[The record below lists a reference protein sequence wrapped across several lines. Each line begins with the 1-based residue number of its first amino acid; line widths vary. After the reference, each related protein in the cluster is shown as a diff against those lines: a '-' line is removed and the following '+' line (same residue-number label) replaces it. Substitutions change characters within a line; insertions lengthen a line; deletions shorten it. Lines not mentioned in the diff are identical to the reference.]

1 MSKSDMILSAAE
13 KYVNI
18 KGNIG
23 GIYLNKK
30 MKQKHGIRKY
40 KAGASSVL
48 LGLFVFFGLITE
60 EKASAAEI
68 LPGQSETSKKKNEG
82 APTNQSG
89 TSASTSSGSVDTTAT
104 ISQSTTEPSV
114 NATDVSGNQVAI
126 YPTPPNNDT
135 ADTTTSTNTTTFD
148 ASVTDPSEATLTK
161 PADTTTPATTPTTTT
176 SNSSTETTSTEPT
189 STQTDTST
197 ATTSMTATETTSA
210 QLSHQ
215 PSTTAT
221 TYSTTTNNTLTTSP
235 TATTT
240 PTSGSDITKNVQI
253 VSSSIEGNSTVNPH
267 NAERVTLK
275 YDWKFPD
282 GMKQGDYFDFILSN
296 NVNTAGISTARK
308 LPSIQNGSLVM
319 ATGQLING
327 NTIRYT
333 FTDYINNK
341 VNVIGN
347 LSLNLFIDPKV
358 VTHEGNQTITATL
371 NGQTTTKTVNIDYLE
386 GINLRGV
393 NINGSIEYL
402 DKNKNTFKHI
412 AYVNPSK
419 NTVYNS
425 RLTGNIMN
433 GAPTTNQPTV
443 KIYKYLGTESLNQSV
458 YVDTNNSSMFKDVTS
473 DFKDRLTINSGGY
486 YVDMNDLSN
495 TYVVTYEGQYLNNA
509 NELNFRTELAGY
521 PATYPYY
528 YTSVKW
534 DNGVVFYSNKGT
546 GSGIDQPIIESN
558 NFVFT
563 EDTGN
568 GVISGQ
574 YNGSMI
580 EVEEDPMSISYD
592 TVSETISGVNN
603 TVIEEF
609 EDSAPIQYEENTTP
623 DGMTGSQSTIT
634 EEIADTT
641 PIEFEESTVLEPV
654 TGSYVGAVEFYE
666 DTNIVDY
673 VENTTPEGM
682 TGSNTEVTEEIEE
695 SNVIDYVEDTTPEG
709 MAGSNTGVTEEIEE
723 SNVIDYVEDTTPEG
737 MTGSNTGVTE
747 EIEESNV
754 IDYVEDTTPEGMTGS
769 NTGVTEE
776 IEESNVID
784 YVEDTTPE
792 GMTGSNTG
800 VTEEIEESNV
810 IDYVEDTTPE
820 GMTGSSTGV
829 TEEIEE
835 SNVIDYEEDTTPE
848 GMAGSNTGVTEE
860 IEETLVD
867 EETTEAPKA
876 STPSFRLN
884 NVIHFNPMT
893 RITGIGSNSSNHF
906 NFFNTPIFNDVINEE
921 TSKDLDTPILDE
933 NKTKETLAI
942 ENDSEPILNE
952 VTLENNVLGTFETN
966 DEVMETN
973 HVDSRDQSTTEATE
987 NEAMDNHMNETPS
1000 NDSKQDKVVSTVRKD
1015 ESTDNPNH
1023 FNQAQPSAW
1032 VQTEEITTS
1041 QQPENRS
1048 DQHVSNVTETTTP
1061 LTKQSPSEGTLM
1073 QNDDSERQ
1081 LTEDKTEMKHEFNR
1095 NQATTQAKESATSH
1109 HAKETKG
1116 KHALPETGQS
1126 KQPSGILAT
1135 LLAMFGIL
1143 LAFRR
1148 RKQKDKS

>member
-82 APTNQSG
+82 VPTNQSG

-135 ADTTTSTNTTTFD
+135 AATTTSTNTTTFD
-148 ASVTDPSEATLTK
+148 ASVTNTSDATLTK
-161 PADTTTPATTPTTTT
+161 PADTTTPATTT

-189 STQTDTST
+189 PTQTNTST
-197 ATTSMTATETTSA
+197 ATTSMTATETISA
-210 QLSHQ
+210 Q
-215 PSTTAT
+215 PSTQPPT
-221 TYSTTTNNTLTTSP
+221 TPTTHSITTNNIQTTSP
-235 TATTT
+235 TATTM

-267 NAERVTLK
+267 KAERVTLK

-319 ATGQLING
+319 ATGQLIND

-333 FTDYINNK
+333 FTDYINYK
-341 VNVIGN
+341 VNVTGN

-473 DFKDRLTINSGGY
+473 DFKDRLSINSGGY
-486 YVDMNDLSN
+486 YVDMNDISN

-641 PIEFEESTVLEPV
+641 PIEFEESTVPEPV

-673 VENTTPEGM
+673 VEDTTPEGM
-682 TGSNTEVTEEIEE
+682 AGSNTEVTEEIEE

-723 SNVIDYVEDTTPEG
+723 SNVIDY
-737 MTGSNTGVTE
+737 E
-747 EIEESNV
+747 EN
-754 IDYVEDTTPEGMTGS
+754 
-769 NTGVTEE
+769 
-776 IEESNVID
+776 
-784 YVEDTTPE
+784 
-792 GMTGSNTG
+792 
-800 VTEEIEESNV
+800 
-810 IDYVEDTTPE
+810 
-820 GMTGSSTGV
+820 
-829 TEEIEE
+829 
-835 SNVIDYEEDTTPE
+835 TTPE
-848 GMAGSNTGVTEE
+848 GMAGSNTGATEE

-876 STPSFRLN
+876 STPSFSLN

-893 RITGIGSNSSNHF
+893 RITGIGSNSSSHF
-906 NFFNTPIFNDVINEE
+906 NFFNTPKFNDVIYEE
-921 TSKDLDTPILDE
+921 TSKDLDTPILEE

-987 NEAMDNHMNETPS
+987 NDAMVNHMNETPS
-1000 NDSKQDKVVSTVRKD
+1000 NGSNQDKVVSTVRKD
-1015 ESTDNPNH
+1015 EPTDNPNH
-1023 FNQAQPSAW
+1023 FNQAQPSAS

-1048 DQHVSNVTETTTP
+1048 DQHKSNVTETTTP
-1061 LTKQSPSEGTLM
+1061 LTKQSPSEGTSM

-1081 LTEDKTEMKHEFNR
+1081 LTEGKTEMKHEFNR
-1095 NQATTQAKESATSH
+1095 NQAIAQAKESVTSH
-1109 HAKETKG
+1109 HDKETKG
-1116 KHALPETGQS
+1116 KHALPETGQT

>member
-1 MSKSDMILSAAE
+1 M
-13 KYVNI
+13 
-18 KGNIG
+18 
-23 GIYLNKK
+23 NKK

-135 ADTTTSTNTTTFD
+135 AATTTSTNTTTFD
-148 ASVTDPSEATLTK
+148 ASVTDTSDATLTK

-253 VSSSIEGNSTVNPH
+253 VSSSIEGNSTVKPH

-386 GINLRGV
+386 GKNLNGV
-393 NINGSIEYL
+393 NINGAIEYL

-412 AYVNPSK
+412 AYVNPGK
-419 NTVYNS
+419 YTVNTPILRGQVTS
-425 RLTGNIMN
+425 GS
-433 GAPTTNQPTV
+433 PTTIKPTV
-443 KIYKYLGTESLNQSV
+443 KIYEYLSSNALNQSV

-486 YVDMNDLSN
+486 YLTMKENLSK

-623 DGMTGSQSTIT
+623 DGMTGSHSTIT

-641 PIEFEESTVLEPV
+641 PIEFEESTVPEPV

-673 VENTTPEGM
+673 VEDTTPEGM
-682 TGSNTEVTEEIEE
+682 TGSNTGVTEEIEE
-695 SNVIDYVEDTTPEG
+695 SNVIDYVEDTTPEGMIGSNTGVTEEIEESNVIDYEEDTTPEG

-792 GMTGSNTG
+792 GM
-800 VTEEIEESNV
+800 
-810 IDYVEDTTPE
+810 
-820 GMTGSSTGV
+820 
-829 TEEIEE
+829 
-835 SNVIDYEEDTTPE
+835 
-848 GMAGSNTGVTEE
+848 AGSNTGVTEE

-876 STPSFRLN
+876 STPSFSLN

-966 DEVMETN
+966 DEVVETN

-1000 NDSKQDKVVSTVRKD
+1000 NDSKQDKVVSTVRKN
-1015 ESTDNPNH
+1015 EPTDNPNH

-1061 LTKQSPSEGTLM
+1061 LTKQSPSEGTSM

-1148 RKQKDKS
+1148 RTQKDKS

>member
-1 MSKSDMILSAAE
+1 M
-13 KYVNI
+13 
-18 KGNIG
+18 
-23 GIYLNKK
+23 NKK

-114 NATDVSGNQVAI
+114 NSTDVSGNQVAI

-135 ADTTTSTNTTTFD
+135 AATTTSTNTTTFD
-148 ASVTDPSEATLTK
+148 ASVTNTSDTTLTK

-189 STQTDTST
+189 PTQTNTST
-197 ATTSMTATETTSA
+197 ATTSMTATETISA
-210 QLSHQ
+210 Q
-215 PSTTAT
+215 PSTQP
-221 TYSTTTNNTLTTSP
+221 STHSITTNDIQTTSP

-319 ATGQLING
+319 ATGQLIND

-341 VNVIGN
+341 VNVTGN

-386 GINLRGV
+386 GKNLNGV
-393 NINGSIEYL
+393 NINGAIEYL

-412 AYVNPSK
+412 AYVNPGK
-419 NTVYNS
+419 YTVNTPILRGQVTS
-425 RLTGNIMN
+425 GS
-433 GAPTTNQPTV
+433 PTTIKPTV
-443 KIYKYLGTESLNQSV
+443 KIYEYLSSNALNQSV

-486 YVDMNDLSN
+486 YLTMKENLTK

-623 DGMTGSQSTIT
+623 EGMMGSQSSIT
-634 EEIADTT
+634 EENADTT
-641 PIEFEESTVLEPV
+641 PIEFEESTVPEPV

-673 VENTTPEGM
+673 VGDTTPEGM
-682 TGSNTEVTEEIEE
+682 AGSNTEVTEEIEE
-695 SNVIDYVEDTTPEG
+695 SNVIDYEEDTTPEG
-709 MAGSNTGVTEEIEE
+709 MAGSNTEVTEEIEE
-723 SNVIDYVEDTTPEG
+723 SNVIDYEEDTTPEG
-737 MTGSNTGVTE
+737 MTGSNTG
-747 EIEESNV
+747 I
-754 IDYVEDTTPEGMTGS
+754 
-769 NTGVTEE
+769 
-776 IEESNVID
+776 
-784 YVEDTTPE
+784 
-792 GMTGSNTG
+792 
-800 VTEEIEESNV
+800 
-810 IDYVEDTTPE
+810 
-820 GMTGSSTGV
+820 

-860 IEETLVD
+860 IEESNVIDYEEDTTPEGMTGSNTGITEEIEESNVIDYEEDTTPEGMAGSNTGVTEEIEESNVIDYEEDTTPEGMTGSNTGITEEIEESNVIDYEEDTTPEGMAGSNTGVTEEIEESNVIDYEEDTTLEGMTGSNTGVTEEIEETLVD

-876 STPSFRLN
+876 STPSFSLN

-906 NFFNTPIFNDVINEE
+906 NFFNTPKFNDVINEE

-942 ENDSEPILNE
+942 ENDSEPVLNE
-952 VTLENNVLGTFETN
+952 VILENNVLGTFETN

-987 NEAMDNHMNETPS
+987 NEVMVNHMNETPS
-1000 NDSKQDKVVSTVRKD
+1000 NGSNQDKVVSTIRKD
-1015 ESTDNPNH
+1015 EPTDNPNH
-1023 FNQAQPSAW
+1023 FNQAQPSAS

-1048 DQHVSNVTETTTP
+1048 DQHESNVTETTTP
-1061 LTKQSPSEGTLM
+1061 LTKQ
-1073 QNDDSERQ
+1073 
-1081 LTEDKTEMKHEFNR
+1081 
-1095 NQATTQAKESATSH
+1095 
-1109 HAKETKG
+1109 
-1116 KHALPETGQS
+1116 
-1126 KQPSGILAT
+1126 
-1135 LLAMFGIL
+1135 
-1143 LAFRR
+1143 
-1148 RKQKDKS
+1148 

>member
-148 ASVTDPSEATLTK
+148 ASVTDTSDATLTK

-197 ATTSMTATETTSA
+197 ATTSMTATETISA
-210 QLSHQ
+210 QLSTQ
-215 PSTTAT
+215 PSTTTT

-473 DFKDRLTINSGGY
+473 DFKDRLSINSGGY

-580 EVEEDPMSISYD
+580 EVEENPMSISYD

-609 EDSAPIQYEENTTP
+609 EDSAPIQYEENTIP

-641 PIEFEESTVLEPV
+641 PIEFEESTVPEPV

-666 DTNIVDY
+666 DTNIV
-673 VENTTPEGM
+673 
-682 TGSNTEVTEEIEE
+682 
-695 SNVIDYVEDTTPEG
+695 
-709 MAGSNTGVTEEIEE
+709 
-723 SNVIDYVEDTTPEG
+723 DYVEDTTPEG

-820 GMTGSSTGV
+820 GMAGSNTGV

-867 EETTEAPKA
+867 EEITEAPKA
-876 STPSFRLN
+876 STPSFSLN

-1015 ESTDNPNH
+1015 EPTDNPNH

-1061 LTKQSPSEGTLM
+1061 LTKQSPSEGTSM

-1143 LAFRR
+1143 LVFRR

>member
-1 MSKSDMILSAAE
+1 M
-13 KYVNI
+13 
-18 KGNIG
+18 
-23 GIYLNKK
+23 NKK

-60 EKASAAEI
+60 EKASAAAI

-89 TSASTSSGSVDTTAT
+89 TSASTSSGSVDTNAT

-135 ADTTTSTNTTTFD
+135 ATTTTSTNTTTFD
-148 ASVTDPSEATLTK
+148 ASVTNTSDATLTK
-161 PADTTTPATTPTTTT
+161 PADTTTPATTT

-189 STQTDTST
+189 PTQTNTST
-197 ATTSMTATETTSA
+197 ATTSMTATETISA
-210 QLSHQ
+210 QPSTQ
-215 PSTTAT
+215 PSTTPT
-221 TYSTTTNNTLTTSP
+221 THSITTNDIQTTSP

-319 ATGQLING
+319 ATGQLIND

-341 VNVIGN
+341 VNVTGN

-473 DFKDRLTINSGGY
+473 DFKDRLSINSGGY
-486 YVDMNDLSN
+486 YVDMNDISN

-580 EVEEDPMSISYD
+580 EVEEDPLSISYD

-623 DGMTGSQSTIT
+623 DGMKGSQSSIT

-641 PIEFEESTVLEPV
+641 PIEFEESTVPEPV

-673 VENTTPEGM
+673 VEDTTPEGM
-682 TGSNTEVTEEIEE
+682 AGSNTEVTEEIEE

-709 MAGSNTGVTEEIEE
+709 MAGSNTGL
-723 SNVIDYVEDTTPEG
+723 
-737 MTGSNTGVTE
+737 
-747 EIEESNV
+747 
-754 IDYVEDTTPEGMTGS
+754 
-769 NTGVTEE
+769 
-776 IEESNVID
+776 
-784 YVEDTTPE
+784 
-792 GMTGSNTG
+792 
-800 VTEEIEESNV
+800 
-810 IDYVEDTTPE
+810 
-820 GMTGSSTGV
+820 
-829 TEEIEE
+829 
-835 SNVIDYEEDTTPE
+835 
-848 GMAGSNTGVTEE
+848 TEE

-867 EETTEAPKA
+867 EETTETPKA
-876 STPSFRLN
+876 TTPSFSLN

-906 NFFNTPIFNDVINEE
+906 NFFNTPKFNDVINEE
-921 TSKDLDTPILDE
+921 TSKDLDTPILEE
-933 NKTKETLAI
+933 NKTKETLVI

-973 HVDSRDQSTTEATE
+973 HVDSRNQSTTEATE

-1000 NDSKQDKVVSTVRKD
+1000 NGSKQDKVVSTVRKD
-1015 ESTDNPNH
+1015 EPTDNPNH
-1023 FNQAQPSAW
+1023 FNQAQPSAS

-1048 DQHVSNVTETTTP
+1048 DQHESNVTETTTP
-1061 LTKQSPSEGTLM
+1061 LTKQSPSEGTSM

-1081 LTEDKTEMKHEFNR
+1081 LTEGKTEMKHEFNR
-1095 NQATTQAKESATSH
+1095 NQAIAQAKESVTSH
-1109 HAKETKG
+1109 HDKENKG
-1116 KHALPETGQS
+1116 KHALPETGQT

>member
-1 MSKSDMILSAAE
+1 M
-13 KYVNI
+13 
-18 KGNIG
+18 
-23 GIYLNKK
+23 NKK

-148 ASVTDPSEATLTK
+148 ASVTDTSDATLTK

-197 ATTSMTATETTSA
+197 ATTSMTATETISA
-210 QLSHQ
+210 QLSTQ
-215 PSTTAT
+215 PSTTTT

-473 DFKDRLTINSGGY
+473 DFKDRLSINSGGY

-580 EVEEDPMSISYD
+580 EVEENPMSISYD

-609 EDSAPIQYEENTTP
+609 EDSAPIQYEENTIP

-641 PIEFEESTVLEPV
+641 PIEFEESTVPEPV

-666 DTNIVDY
+666 DTNIV
-673 VENTTPEGM
+673 
-682 TGSNTEVTEEIEE
+682 
-695 SNVIDYVEDTTPEG
+695 
-709 MAGSNTGVTEEIEE
+709 
-723 SNVIDYVEDTTPEG
+723 DYVEDTTPEG

-820 GMTGSSTGV
+820 GMAGSNTGV

-867 EETTEAPKA
+867 EEITEAPKA
-876 STPSFRLN
+876 STPSFSLN

-1015 ESTDNPNH
+1015 EPTDNPNH

-1061 LTKQSPSEGTLM
+1061 LTKQSPSEGTSM

-1143 LAFRR
+1143 LVFRR

>member
-1 MSKSDMILSAAE
+1 M
-13 KYVNI
+13 
-18 KGNIG
+18 
-23 GIYLNKK
+23 NKK

-148 ASVTDPSEATLTK
+148 ASVTDTSDATLTK

-197 ATTSMTATETTSA
+197 ATTSMTATETISA
-210 QLSHQ
+210 QLSTQ
-215 PSTTAT
+215 PSTTTT

-473 DFKDRLTINSGGY
+473 DFKDRLSINSGGY

-580 EVEEDPMSISYD
+580 EVEENPMSISYD

-609 EDSAPIQYEENTTP
+609 EDSAPIQYEENTIP

-641 PIEFEESTVLEPV
+641 PIEFEESTVPEPV

-666 DTNIVDY
+666 DTNIV
-673 VENTTPEGM
+673 
-682 TGSNTEVTEEIEE
+682 
-695 SNVIDYVEDTTPEG
+695 
-709 MAGSNTGVTEEIEE
+709 
-723 SNVIDYVEDTTPEG
+723 DYVEDTTPEG

-754 IDYVEDTTPEGMTGS
+754 IDYVEDTTPEGM
-769 NTGVTEE
+769 
-776 IEESNVID
+776 
-784 YVEDTTPE
+784 
-792 GMTGSNTG
+792 
-800 VTEEIEESNV
+800 
-810 IDYVEDTTPE
+810 
-820 GMTGSSTGV
+820 
-829 TEEIEE
+829 
-835 SNVIDYEEDTTPE
+835 
-848 GMAGSNTGVTEE
+848 AGSNTGVTEE

-867 EETTEAPKA
+867 EEITEAPKA
-876 STPSFRLN
+876 STPSFSLN

-1015 ESTDNPNH
+1015 EPTDNPNH

-1061 LTKQSPSEGTLM
+1061 LTKQSPSEGTSM

-1143 LAFRR
+1143 LVFRR

>member
-1 MSKSDMILSAAE
+1 M
-13 KYVNI
+13 
-18 KGNIG
+18 
-23 GIYLNKK
+23 NKI

-126 YPTPPNNDT
+126 SPTPPNNDT
-135 ADTTTSTNTTTFD
+135 AATTTSTNTTTFD
-148 ASVTDPSEATLTK
+148 ASVTNTSDATLTK

-189 STQTDTST
+189 PTQTNTST
-197 ATTSMTATETTSA
+197 ATTSMTATETISA
-210 QLSHQ
+210 QPSTQ
-215 PSTTAT
+215 PSTTPT
-221 TYSTTTNNTLTTSP
+221 THSITTNNIQTTS
-235 TATTT
+235 TTSTTT
-240 PTSGSDITKNVQI
+240 PTSGADITKNVQI
-253 VSSSIEGNSTVNPH
+253 VSSSIEGNSMVNPH
-267 NAERVTLK
+267 KAERVTLK

-319 ATGQLING
+319 ATGQLIND

-341 VNVIGN
+341 VNVTGN

-458 YVDTNNSSMFKDVTS
+458 YADTNNSSMFIDVTS
-473 DFKDRLTINSGGY
+473 EFKDRLTINSGGY

-641 PIEFEESTVLEPV
+641 PIEFEESTVPEPV

-673 VENTTPEGM
+673 VEDTTPEGM
-682 TGSNTEVTEEIEE
+682 AGSNTEVTEEIEE

-709 MAGSNTGVTEEIEE
+709 MAGSNTGLTEEIEESNVIDYEEDTTPEGMTGSNTGVTEEIEESNVIDYVEDTTPEGMAGSNTEVTEEIEE

-754 IDYVEDTTPEGMTGS
+754 IDYVEDTTPEGM
-769 NTGVTEE
+769 
-776 IEESNVID
+776 
-784 YVEDTTPE
+784 
-792 GMTGSNTG
+792 
-800 VTEEIEESNV
+800 
-810 IDYVEDTTPE
+810 
-820 GMTGSSTGV
+820 
-829 TEEIEE
+829 
-835 SNVIDYEEDTTPE
+835 
-848 GMAGSNTGVTEE
+848 AGSNTEVTEE

-867 EETTEAPKA
+867 EETTETPKA
-876 STPSFRLN
+876 TTPSFSLN

-906 NFFNTPIFNDVINEE
+906 NFFNTPKFNDVINEE
-921 TSKDLDTPILDE
+921 TSKDLDTPILEE
-933 NKTKETLAI
+933 NKTKETLVI

-973 HVDSRDQSTTEATE
+973 HVDSRNQSTTEATE

-1000 NDSKQDKVVSTVRKD
+1000 NGSKQDKVVSTVWKD
-1015 ESTDNPNH
+1015 EPTDNPNH
-1023 FNQAQPSAW
+1023 FNQAQPSAS

-1048 DQHVSNVTETTTP
+1048 DQHESNVTETTTP
-1061 LTKQSPSEGTLM
+1061 LTKQSPSEGTSM

-1081 LTEDKTEMKHEFNR
+1081 LTEGKTEMKHEFNR
-1095 NQATTQAKESATSH
+1095 NQAIAQAKESVTSH
-1109 HAKETKG
+1109 HDKETKG
-1116 KHALPETGQS
+1116 KHALPETGQT